1 MVHYTVNTMEMSPL
15 QEGVTITILVTLS
28 HSLSLAFISEYFRSL
43 LTLFLGL
50 LSKKSLL
57 LNVLDFEFC

>member
-43 LTLFLGL
+43 LTLFLGF

>member
-57 LNVLDFEFC
+57 LNVFDFEFC

>member
-28 HSLSLAFISEYFRSL
+28 HSLSLAFISEYFRGF

-50 LSKKSLL
+50 LSKKSIL
-57 LNVLDFEFC
+57 LNVFDFEFC